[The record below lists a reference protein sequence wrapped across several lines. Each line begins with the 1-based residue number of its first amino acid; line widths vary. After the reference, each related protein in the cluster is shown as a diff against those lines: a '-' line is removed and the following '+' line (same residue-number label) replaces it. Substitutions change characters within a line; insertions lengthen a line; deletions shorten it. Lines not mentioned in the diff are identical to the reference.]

1 MDLTD
6 QQWAILHPL
15 IPEPPRRADGRG
27 RPWADNRTLFNGM
40 LWILRTGAQWE
51 DLPPRYGS
59 KSTSHRRFQQWVQQG
74 VFEQLLTALADDLYH
89 RGGLDLSECFV
100 DATFASAKKGGPL
113 SGPPAGARGVSSWLG
128 RLPCIAGRPPRQTA
142 LVFLSPSTLQLLRQ
156 RKSPLLQRYSRA
168 ALSRLAPN
176 G

>member
-6 QQWAILHPL
+6 QQWAILQPL
-15 IPEPPRRADGRG
+15 IPAPPRRADGRG
-27 RPWADNRTLFNGM
+27 RPWADNRKLFNGM
-40 LWILRTGAQWE
+40 LWVLRTGAQWE

-59 KSTSHRRFQQWVQQG
+59 KSTCHRRFQQWVDTG
-74 VFEQLLTALADDLYH
+74 VFEQLLTALADDLHH

-100 DATFASAKKGGPL
+100 DATFASAKKGGPP
-113 SGPPAGARGVSSWLG
+113 SGRPDGAKGVSSW
-128 RLPCIAGRPPRQTA
+128 PWQTA

-168 ALSRLAPN
+168 ALSLLSPPD
-176 G
+176 